1 MIQLSPGTRKLLDL
15 PPAERALKCARD
27 IWVNYPAAGVAT
39 NMVKHLASLPRRAS
53 NPGQALIG
61 SPGVGKSYL
70 AQRWEKESFKHG
82 SGWQGRVLYID
93 MSEET
98 SKLSSDVE
106 IRMLQVIGMLYRGQ
120 PFSSSHQDYLSAIRA
135 VKVLNIRVVV
145 FDEIRD
151 LQERLTKTSVKKC
164 LSALKGFSGRNWQ
177 LNVVVVGVSLL
188 SEMLDGDDQ
197 LGTRYALRKMELPD
211 WSYGI
216 QSDGSIDLTS
226 EIFQAM
232 LLGVMCYMPLRG
244 QSDVE
249 SHEFLS
255 TLQQLASTKYSET
268 VRRDVCPLR
277 SVMDLVTESCMQ
289 AILSGE
295 ERIDAKSLL
304 RTKERM
310 LGNFDADEY
319 IEHYSRRNPA

>member
-1 MIQLSPGTRKLLDL
+1 MIELSSGTRKLLCL
-15 PPAERALKCARD
+15 PPSARALKCARD

-39 NMVKHLASLPRRAS
+39 NMVKHLACLPRRAS
-53 NPGQALIG
+53 NPGLALIG

-70 AQRWEKESFKHG
+70 AQRWEKESFKPG
-82 SGWQGRVLYID
+82 SGWPGKVLYID

-106 IRMLQVIGMLYRGQ
+106 VRMLQVIGTLYRGQ
-120 PFSSSHQDYLSAIRA
+120 AFSASHQDYLAAIRA
-135 VKVLNIRVVV
+135 VKALNIHVVV
-145 FDEIRD
+145 FDEVRD
-151 LQERLTKTSVKKC
+151 LQERLSKAGVKKC

-177 LNVVVVGVSLL
+177 LNVVVVGVSEL

-197 LGTRYALRKMELPD
+197 LATRYALRKMELPD
-211 WSYGI
+211 WSYGV
-216 QSDGSIDLTS
+216 QPNGSIDLTS

-232 LLGVMCYMPLRG
+232 LLGIMSYMPLMG

-255 TLQQLASTKYSET
+255 MLQQLAATKHSET
-268 VRRDVCPLR
+268 NGRGVCPLR
-277 SVMDLVTESCMQ
+277 SVMDLITESCMQ
-289 AILSGE
+289 AIWSGE

-310 LGNFDADEY
+310 LGNFDAEEY
-319 IEHYSRRNPA
+319 IEQYSRRNPA